1 MQISA
6 SSNDE
11 RLKYDVILCS
21 LGTRY
26 NSYCANLGRT
36 LLVDPSKQ
44 QEAEYKCGMMPFEA
58 IFDCYHLLYTL
69 GRTCHTLLVDLASSE
84 RLSTR
89 LSPRTVFG
97 SSSFPWQT
105 TTL

>member
-1 MQISA
+1 MRSTCSVSISHLSNTAPMSMQISA

-44 QEAEYKCGMMPFEA
+44 QEAEYKCGMMPLEA
-58 IFDCYHLLYTL
+58 IF
-69 GRTCHTLLVDLASSE
+69 
-84 RLSTR
+84 
-89 LSPRTVFG
+89 
-97 SSSFPWQT
+97 
-105 TTL
+105 